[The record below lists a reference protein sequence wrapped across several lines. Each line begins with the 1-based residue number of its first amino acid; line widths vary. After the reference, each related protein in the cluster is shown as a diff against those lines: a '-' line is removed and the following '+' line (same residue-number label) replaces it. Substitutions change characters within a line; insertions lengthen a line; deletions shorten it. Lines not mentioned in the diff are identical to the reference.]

1 MAEIGA
7 RVLTWCGGGA
17 AAGYMLVRQTAG
29 VGKST
34 RWGRF
39 IASTAG
45 CYLGTQIAMRGVKVC
60 LNGLLRN
67 GLAWVSKLLFQ

>member
-1 MAEIGA
+1 MAEIGG

-45 CYLGTQIAMRGVKVC
+45 CYLGTQIALRGVKVC
-60 LNGLLRN
+60 LNGLL
-67 GLAWVSKLLFQ
+67 